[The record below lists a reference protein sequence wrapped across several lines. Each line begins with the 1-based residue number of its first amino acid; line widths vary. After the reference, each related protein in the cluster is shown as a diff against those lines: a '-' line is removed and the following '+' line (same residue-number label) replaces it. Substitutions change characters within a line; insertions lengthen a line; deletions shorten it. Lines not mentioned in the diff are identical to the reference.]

1 MKKIL
6 LNFILLSV
14 YGSAYAQNES
24 KACLDT
30 NPIGFVKE
38 CEKRDVIVNECLMS
52 RADATYGQCLEET
65 RELVKMESR
74 LEELATKAYVDC
86 RTTKQCEKAFALTE
100 VYINK
105 NSDMKIQLATKTTI
119 ETFSPTKDGMV
130 GVKSVKIPRKG
141 DSSRI
146 SLAAECQSGTNLGG
160 TCVLKLTKIYSEFKT
175 FIEQNLK

>member
-1 MKKIL
+1 MTKIFL
-6 LNFILLSV
+6 SCILLSV
-14 YGSAYAQNES
+14 CGTAYAQNEP
-24 KACLDT
+24 KTCLDT
-30 NPIGFVKE
+30 NPMGFVKD
-38 CEKRDVIVNECLMS
+38 CEKRDGIVNECLMS
-52 RADATYGQCLEET
+52 RADATFNQCLEET

-74 LEELATKAYVDC
+74 LEDLADKAYVDC

-105 NSDMKIQLATKTTI
+105 NSDMKIQVATRTTI

-146 SLAAECQSGTNLGG
+146 SISAECQGGTYFGG
-160 TCVLKLTKIYSEFKT
+160 TCVLKLTKIYSEFKA
-175 FIEQNLK
+175 FIEQSLK